1 MDYHNVVIFPGPGIG
16 VAPSR
21 GRGRRRS
28 SRGVSVILTIPG
40 IGSSRSCH
48 NTNGGPSRGD
58 GRRTGRAS
66 LLFLA
71 AISDALSSRSGCSSP
86 AYLDVVMLSCKTR
99 PHLDR
104 CVMDSAHSLH
114 FTVQMPSPLSSLS
127 LSLSPSGLHFAH
139 VSLGVH
145 LCFCGH
151 GACFRAPPSA
161 KGRHHFKSL
170 SKYPTLSAKSAFE
183 VNSYEWL
190 THESCRNDIKIMS
203 TVGYSQVGFI
213 SLVHACMIIIHACVR
228 CGPIEARD
236 ALVFFVCSHT
246 LIHHRS

>member
-1 MDYHNVVIFPGPGIG
+1 MDYHKVVIVPGPGIG

-21 GRGRRRS
+21 RRGRRRS

-114 FTVQMPSPLSSLS
+114 FTVQMPSPLSSLTLS
-127 LSLSPSGLHFAH
+127 LSLSLGPSLRTCVARSSPVLLWPRRLFPSASFSERSTPFQ
-139 VSLGVH
+139 VVVEISNS
-145 LCFCGH
+145 LCF
-151 GACFRAPPSA
+151 
-161 KGRHHFKSL
+161 
-170 SKYPTLSAKSAFE
+170 
-183 VNSYEWL
+183 
-190 THESCRNDIKIMS
+190 RNEFPRM
-203 TVGYSQVGFI
+203 VYSRKLQK
-213 SLVHACMIIIHACVR
+213 
-228 CGPIEARD
+228 
-236 ALVFFVCSHT
+236 
-246 LIHHRS
+246 

>member
-1 MDYHNVVIFPGPGIG
+1 MDYHKVVIVPGPGIG

-21 GRGRRRS
+21 RRGRRRS
-28 SRGVSVILTIPG
+28 SRGVSVILTLPG

-114 FTVQMPSPLSSLS
+114 FTVQMPSPLSSLT
-127 LSLSPSGLHFAH
+127 LSLPRAFTSHMCRSEFTCASVATAP
-139 VSLGVH
+139 VSERLLQRKVDTISSRCRNIQ
-145 LCFCGH
+145 L
-151 GACFRAPPSA
+151 SL
-161 KGRHHFKSL
+161 L
-170 SKYPTLSAKSAFE
+170 SK
-183 VNSYEWL
+183 
-190 THESCRNDIKIMS
+190 
-203 TVGYSQVGFI
+203 
-213 SLVHACMIIIHACVR
+213 
-228 CGPIEARD
+228 
-236 ALVFFVCSHT
+236 
-246 LIHHRS
+246 